1 MKKISLFEP
10 NITNSE
16 KKTVIKSLNTNQ
28 ISTYGYFNNLLE
40 IEIKK
45 ISGAR
50 YNLAL
55 SSGSASLYVALKSL
69 GIKSNEIVITQSYT
83 FAATTNAILL
93 NNSIPLLVDIS
104 KNNLNIDFE
113 FLKEFYHKK
122 TKKKITCICFVFTLG
137 IIPDLKKIN
146 FFKKKYNLKIIFDAA
161 CALGTKYENKNL
173 TNFCDVA
180 VYSLNGNKNFTSGA
194 GGIFSSNKK
203 RIYNYARQYSNNGKS
218 NNSYDYKMIG
228 FNFRMSSFNASLGL
242 GQIKR
247 YKNIIKQKNK
257 IKSLYAKNL
266 QPVKL
271 YNTNFKWGNYLPW
284 INFLL
289 IKEKNRNIM
298 INLLKKKKIF
308 ISKFWLPLHIQ
319 SVKKNFILTKFQ
331 NTNYIFKRILILPSS
346 TFLKKKDIVR
356 ICKTIKKISNES

>member
-104 KNNLNIDFE
+104 KNN
-113 FLKEFYHKK
+113 
-122 TKKKITCICFVFTLG
+122 
-137 IIPDLKKIN
+137 
-146 FFKKKYNLKIIFDAA
+146 
-161 CALGTKYENKNL
+161 
-173 TNFCDVA
+173 
-180 VYSLNGNKNFTSGA
+180 
-194 GGIFSSNKK
+194 
-203 RIYNYARQYSNNGKS
+203 
-218 NNSYDYKMIG
+218 
-228 FNFRMSSFNASLGL
+228 
-242 GQIKR
+242 
-247 YKNIIKQKNK
+247 
-257 IKSLYAKNL
+257 
-266 QPVKL
+266 
-271 YNTNFKWGNYLPW
+271 
-284 INFLL
+284 
-289 IKEKNRNIM
+289 
-298 INLLKKKKIF
+298 
-308 ISKFWLPLHIQ
+308 
-319 SVKKNFILTKFQ
+319 
-331 NTNYIFKRILILPSS
+331 
-346 TFLKKKDIVR
+346 
-356 ICKTIKKISNES
+356 